1 MTVFGREMNHFEP
14 KAIEVVA
21 GLIVEHGRVLIC
33 QRSAASEFPL
43 KWEFPG
49 GKVEIGENPP
59 EALRRELREELAIE
73 IQEWKEI
80 FRHVHHYRDMPPVA
94 LRFYQVARY
103 QGEIKNLIFQQIAWA
118 PVPNLAQFDF
128 LEGDLPLIKKL
139 MSPNAGG
146 LGL

>member
-1 MTVFGREMNHFEP
+1 VNHFKA

-21 GLIVEHGRVLIC
+21 GIIVEHSRVLIC
-33 QRSAASEFPL
+33 QRSATSQFPL

-49 GKVEIGENPP
+49 GKVETGENHS

-73 IQEWKEI
+73 VEESKEI
-80 FRHVHHYRDMPPVA
+80 ERYMHHYRDMPPVA
-94 LRFYQVARY
+94 LRFYQIAKY
-103 QGEIKNLIFQQIAWA
+103 QGEIKNLIFQQIVWA

-128 LEGDLPLIKKL
+128 LEGDLPLIEKL

-146 LGL
+146 LAL